1 MSTKKTK
8 SKKPSVKDGLFVIV
22 NLSKRGGNYI
32 PRDNAP
38 TLLHQTD
45 IAAHIEANR
54 LASQNPGQPFAVF
67 QCIGIT
73 EAVVPAPVH
82 RELTKADIEGPSP
95 F

>member
-1 MSTKKTK
+1 MNTKKTK
-8 SKKPSVKDGLFVIV
+8 IKKPSVDDGLFVIV

-38 TLLHQTD
+38 TFLHQTD
-45 IAAHIEANR
+45 VAAHIEANR

-67 QCIGIT
+67 QCLGIT
-73 EAVVPAPVH
+73 EAVVLAPAH
-82 RELTKADIEGPSP
+82 RELTKDDIDPVL